1 MKSLSAFLLAV
12 FLLVCISFAGQGK
25 KTHERVEDAD
35 GLLKVHTFCLDA
47 STLTPD
53 QSADLVKFV
62 AQASKPKGVFTKLN
76 WQLMDSCSSVDAT
89 VKLTMDDRQET
100 APTGDNTLVAD
111 TRTVMKLVMISQAKM
126 FITNQAS
133 GKMLYQ
139 VNGGLAN
146 DDRLGAFASPF
157 SKLLKDLRTLP
168 K

>member
-12 FLLVCISFAGQGK
+12 FLVACIAFAGQGK
-25 KTHERVEDAD
+25 KTQGRVQDAD

-47 STLTPD
+47 SALTPD
-53 QSADLVKFV
+53 QSASLEKFV
-62 AQASKPKGVFTKLN
+62 AQASKPKGVFAKLN
-76 WQLMDSCSSVDAT
+76 WHLMDSCSSADAT
-89 VKLTMDDRQET
+89 VKLTMEDHQDT
-100 APTGDNTLVAD
+100 SPTGDSTVVGD
-111 TRTVMKLVMISQAKM
+111 MRTVMKLVMISQAKM
-126 FITNQAS
+126 FITNPAS

-157 SKLLKDLRTLP
+157 LKLLKDLRTLP

>member
-25 KTHERVEDAD
+25 KAHERVEDAD
-35 GLLKVHTFCLDA
+35 GLRKVHTFCLDT
-47 STLTPD
+47 SRLTPD
-53 QSADLVKFV
+53 QSTDLEKFV
-62 AQASKPKGVFTKLN
+62 ARASKPKGLFTKLN

-89 VKLTMDDRQET
+89 VNLTMDDRQET
-100 APTGDNTLVAD
+100 APTGDNTIQD
-111 TRTVMKLVMISQAKM
+111 TRTMMKLLMISQAKM
-126 FITNQAS
+126 FITDQAS

-139 VNGGLAN
+139 VTGGLAD